1 MPTPP
6 IKEFKTFIPAQDY
19 EVSRQFYLDLG
30 FEITWE
36 APGHLT
42 VFAAGSLL
50 FAVQNAFLQEPAGDY
65 VMHLLVPDVDQWY
78 QYLLGCG
85 LHEKYGTQINLPQ
98 MRPWGLRDLFFQDPG
113 GVFWRVAEAGKE

>member
-1 MPTPP
+1 MSHPP
-6 IKEFKTFIPAQDY
+6 VKEFKTFIPAKDY

-42 VFAAGSLL
+42 VFTTGVQL
-50 FAVQNAFLQEPAGDY
+50 FAVQNAFLAEPAGDY

-78 QYLLGCG
+78 EYLLSRG
-85 LHEKYGTQINLPQ
+85 LNEKYDTKIRPAQ
-98 MRPWGLRDLFFQDPG
+98 MRPWGLRDMFFRDPG
-113 GVFWRVAEAGKE
+113 GVFWRIAEAGK